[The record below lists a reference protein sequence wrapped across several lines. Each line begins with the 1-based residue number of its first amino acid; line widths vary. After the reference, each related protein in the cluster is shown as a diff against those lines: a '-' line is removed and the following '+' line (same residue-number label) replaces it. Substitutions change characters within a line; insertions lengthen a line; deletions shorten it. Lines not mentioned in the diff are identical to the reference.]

1 MVVPETGIKG
11 SFTFLE
17 PFNVDE
23 YQNKILEVISVRR
36 LNEMYANGDDPYNN
50 IYVKNGLSQ
59 DDYIDDLQ
67 NDRPVAV
74 LSAPGGVYYNIPCSK
89 IESIPTSTGVPYIR
103 RVIAISLGS
112 LPYDYSLETIKED
125 IEDIIREKLYL
136 KSEAKILDA
145 SAPYYKS
152 YEDHE
157 MFERWM
163 DTNPTLRGTKS
174 FKVLYQEATEKL
186 DKLTKDY
193 EDLTSFMLA
202 NFENNVRDVNRPN
215 ENDLLQ
221 YTKRL
226 TIELVSRTLVT
237 RPVIYG
243 LKFYE
248 YDKFNELPKVVYGN
262 SYNKVDEKTY
272 RAMIGNTPMSLELKT
287 GITSVNIPNMFSD
300 TTTLSF
306 DPTEAVMLEITLDK
320 AMNIRDYELVAYLN
334 QNYFCNVVRVKQ
346 YNSNNTLIC
355 NRVYNYHPTTGD
367 FTQSEPTI
375 KAGKLTFGLYEDVTE
390 PLTPPVQ

>member
-1 MVVPETGIKG
+1 MVVPENGLKG

-59 DDYIDDLQ
+59 EDYIDDLQ

-74 LSAPGGVYYNIPCSK
+74 LSAPGGVYYYIPCSK
-89 IESIPTSTGVPYIR
+89 IETIPTSIGVPYIR

-112 LPYDYSLETIKED
+112 LPYDYSLETIRQD
-125 IEDIIREKLYL
+125 IEDLVRDKLYL
-136 KSEAKILDA
+136 KTEAQILDA

-157 MFERWM
+157 AFERWM

-174 FKVLYQEATEKL
+174 YKVLYEELLAKF
-186 DKLTKDY
+186 DKLTKDH
-193 EDLTSFMLA
+193 EDLTNFMVA
-202 NFENNVRDVNRPN
+202 NFENNIRDVNRPN
-215 ENDLLQ
+215 EKDLKE
-221 YTKRL
+221 YTKRI
-226 TIELVSRTLVT
+226 TIEMVSRTLAI

-248 YDKFNELPKVVYGN
+248 YDKFNEMPKVVYGN
-262 SYNKVDEKTY
+262 SYNKVDDITY
-272 RAMIGNTPMSLELKT
+272 RAMIGNTPMSLEIKT
-287 GITSVNIPNMFSD
+287 GITALNIPNMFSD

-306 DPTEAVMLEITLDK
+306 DPTEAVMIEINLDK
-320 AMNIRDYELVAYLN
+320 AMNIRDYELTTYLN
-334 QNYFCNVVRVKQ
+334 QNYACNVVRIKQ
-346 YNSNNTLIC
+346 YNSDNSLIC

-367 FTQSEPTI
+367 FTQTEPTI
-375 KAGKLTFGLYEDVTE
+375 KAGKLTFGIFDDIAE

>member
-1 MVVPETGIKG
+1 MVVPETGLKG

-59 DDYIDDLQ
+59 DDYIEDLQ
-67 NDRPVAV
+67 NDRPIVV
-74 LSAPGGVYYNIPCSK
+74 LSAPGGVYYNIPSSK
-89 IESIPTSTGVPYIR
+89 IDTIPTSTGVPYIR

-112 LPYDYSLETIKED
+112 LPYDYSLETIRQD
-125 IEDIIREKLYL
+125 IEDIVREKLYL
-136 KSEAKILDA
+136 KTEAKILDA

-157 MFERWM
+157 AFERWM

-174 FKVLYQEATEKL
+174 YKVLYEEAEERL
-186 DKLTKDY
+186 NKLTIDH
-193 EDLTSFMLA
+193 ENLVNFMLA
-202 NFENNVRDVNRPN
+202 NFENNIRDVNRPN
-215 ENDLLQ
+215 AKDLEQ
-221 YTKRL
+221 YTRRI
-226 TIELVSRTLVT
+226 TIELVSKSLTI

-248 YDKFNELPKVVYGN
+248 YDKFNELPKVIYGN
-262 SYNKVDEKTY
+262 SYNKIDDKTY
-272 RAMIGNTPMSLELKT
+272 RGMIGNTPMSLEIKT
-287 GITSVNIPNMFSD
+287 GITAINVPNMFSD
-300 TTTLSF
+300 TTSLSF
-306 DPTEAVMLEITLDK
+306 DPVEAVLIEIKLDK
-320 AMNIRDYELVAYLN
+320 ALNIRDYELTTYLN
-334 QNYFCNVVRVKQ
+334 QLYSCNVVRVKQ
-346 YNSNNTLIC
+346 YNDNNTLIC

-367 FTQSEPTI
+367 FTQTEPTI
-375 KAGKLTFGLYEDVTE
+375 RAGKLTFGLYEDIVE
-390 PLTPPVQ
+390 PLTPPAQ

>member
-1 MVVPETGIKG
+1 MIVPESGLKG

-23 YQNKILEVISVRR
+23 YQNKILEVISIRR

-67 NDRPVAV
+67 NDRPIAV

-89 IESIPTSTGVPYIR
+89 IETIPTSVGVPYIR

-112 LPYDYSLETIKED
+112 LPYDYSLETIRQD
-125 IEDIIREKLYL
+125 IEDIVRDKLYL

-157 MFERWM
+157 VFERWM

-174 FKVLYQEATEKL
+174 FKTLYTELLEKYNKL
-186 DKLTKDY
+186 VNDH
-193 EDLTSFMLA
+193 EDLTKFMVA
-202 NFENNVRDVNRPN
+202 NFENNIRDVNRPN
-215 ENDLLQ
+215 EKDLKE
-221 YTKRL
+221 YTKRI
-226 TIELVSRTLVT
+226 TIETVSRTLSI
-237 RPVIYG
+237 RPVLYG
-243 LKFYE
+243 LRFYE
-248 YDKFNELPKVVYGN
+248 YDKFNEISKVVYGN
-262 SYNKVDEKTY
+262 SYNKVDDVTY
-272 RAMIGNTPMSLELKT
+272 RAMLGNTPMYLEVKT
-287 GITSVNIPNMFSD
+287 GITSINIPNMFSD

-306 DPTEAVMLEITLDK
+306 DPSEAVMLEIRLDK
-320 AMNIRDYELVAYLN
+320 AMNIRDYELSAYLN
-334 QNYFCNVVRVKQ
+334 QNYACNVVRIKQ
-346 YNSNNTLIC
+346 YNADDSLIC

-367 FTQSEPTI
+367 FTQTDPKI
-375 KAGKLTFGLYEDVTE
+375 RAGKLTFGIFEDISE